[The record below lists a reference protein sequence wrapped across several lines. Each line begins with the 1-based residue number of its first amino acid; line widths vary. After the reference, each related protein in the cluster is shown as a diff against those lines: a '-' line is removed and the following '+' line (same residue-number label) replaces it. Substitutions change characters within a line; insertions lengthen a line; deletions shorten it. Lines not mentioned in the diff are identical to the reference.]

1 MAQNRSIDPGQTY
14 VLEET
19 AITRLNSLEELAEIA
34 LRQAEGSRTSNGT
47 GADNKPRAEPRKETP
62 ER

>member
-1 MAQNRSIDPGQTY
+1 MAQDRSIDPEQTY

-19 AITRLNSLEELAEIA
+19 AITRLNSLEELAQIA
-34 LRQAEGSRTSNGT
+34 LRQAEGSKASNG
-47 GADNKPRAEPRKETP
+47 ADAGDKPRAEPRRDTP